1 MLNRIIEKLVITIGV
16 VALSVVLLCIG
27 ALVYQDWQPT
37 ATEQLLRLADLPTDI
52 QLPPAHVGLW
62 EQHDFRQ
69 VTDVLVQRVPL
80 GTPKAGIL
88 SFLHGRGKPCDQ
100 EVTALLC
107 MFDSEV
113 FPCHTTISLRWF
125 LTISDTLDHIE
136 ITESHAC
143 L

>member
-16 VALSVVLLCIG
+16 AFLSIVLLCIG

-37 ATEQLLRLADLPTDI
+37 AVEQLLRLADLPTDL
-52 QLPPAHVGLW
+52 QLPPAHVGVW

-69 VTDVLVQRVPL
+69 VTDALVERVPP
-80 GTPKAGIL
+80 GTPKADIV
-88 SFLHGRGKPCDQ
+88 SFLNGRGQQCDQ
-100 EVTALLC
+100 EASALLC
-107 MFDSEV
+107 MFDNEY
-113 FPCHTTISLRWF
+113 FPCHTTISLRWK
-125 LTISDTLDHIE
+125 LTAADTLDHIE